1 MPLRK
6 QQPAL
11 DGGSEQ
17 TPSPA
22 ADLESKTAEEPILS
36 QRLVFPDDDDDD
48 VVDKLTKMMDAIE
61 QKLPTPEPMPLQESL
76 PAVAHLEVPDSLP
89 LETIAQP
96 VATDAVD
103 PYDDNGKALLKAGGI
118 PEPIISPPPS
128 RNVSSTQLDP
138 DSQNPDPNPEETPPG
153 IVRSGSGA
161 NEDSLTK
168 KNRSI
173 LV

>member
-22 ADLESKTAEEPILS
+22 ADLDSKNGEEPILS
-36 QRLVFPDDDDDD
+36 QRLEFPVDD
-48 VVDKLTKMMDAIE
+48 VVGKLTKMMDAIE
-61 QKLPTPEPMPLQESL
+61 VENKLPTPEPMPLQESL
-76 PAVAHLEVPDSLP
+76 PAVAQLEVPDHLP

-96 VATDAVD
+96 VATMEAVD

-128 RNVSSTQLDP
+128 RNVSSTELDP
-138 DSQNPDPNPEETPPG
+138 DSQNPDPSPEETPPG
-153 IVRSGSGA
+153 IVRSGSA
-161 NEDSLTK
+161 AHEDSLTK
-168 KNRSI
+168 KQYKSI
-173 LV
+173 